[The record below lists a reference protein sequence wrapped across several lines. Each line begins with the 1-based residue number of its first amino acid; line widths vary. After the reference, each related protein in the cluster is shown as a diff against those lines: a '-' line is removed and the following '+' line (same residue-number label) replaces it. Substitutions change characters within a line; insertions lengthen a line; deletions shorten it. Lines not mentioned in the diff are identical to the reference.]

1 MKVIVNGKEKELKS
15 EATLKDAV
23 AGENYV
29 EGSLVSVHM
38 STEKVVRETSDFKLE
53 TSVGTMI
60 LHLEDTD
67 GAKAWKKAMSSAEGS
82 TTRWV
87 TKDIAAFGAFKTD
100 IPSDKEERRY
110 RKYDCFFSL
119 GGADNHTTYMMI
131 AKKEHKRAYS
141 AGVGNIGRIT
151 FGRHVLDS
159 IREGERLISIKPVV
173 SEASSVNFKVTKD
186 LNIKL
191 EEGYRIETNVLV
203 KLNTDSPASSEH
215 ILIMGSKGYINVSEA
230 TGSFAG
236 CRDDMDVSIPDESHG
251 IREAG
256 TVAVRNEGTGTG
268 HILFYKERRTS
279 SPYHNDAGMLE
290 RGSGIISGAS
300 AGDKITIMTDPERI
314 ISVGMTQKEAA
325 SFLASKGIKQ
335 KRGGDTSDDA
345 IVVDQNPEMTL
356 AVMNSKEAETIGVPR
371 GKVFRISLSENV
383 PADTYYFRKVTGLSH
398 KPIGSM
404 KTQFSFPGMSLITF
418 YGDEERSKTLYPQ
431 EPFKKCNK
439 GDIGLTNQSRP
450 HHGLIGVRLDNSKEY
465 GPTGEEPYGTNII
478 GKFLDDLKK
487 LAETEEDEII
497 YVTEAEL

>member
-1 MKVIVNGKEKELKS
+1 MKIVVNGKEREFKAG
-15 EATLKDAV
+15 ATLKDV
-23 AGENYV
+23 VTGENYV
-29 EGSLVSVHM
+29 DGSLISVHM
-38 STEKVVRETSDFKLE
+38 STEKVTSETSDFELE
-53 TSVGTMI
+53 TSVGTMT
-60 LHLEDTD
+60 LHLDDTD
-67 GAKAWKKAMSSAEGS
+67 GARAWKEIMSSTEGS

-131 AKKEHKRAYS
+131 AKKEHKRSYS

-159 IREGERLISIKPVV
+159 IKEGEKLISVRPVI
-173 SEASSVNFKVTKD
+173 SEASSDNFKVTNE
-186 LNIKL
+186 LGMKL
-191 EEGYRIETNVLV
+191 EEGYKVETNVLV
-203 KLNTDSPASSEH
+203 KLNTDSPATSEH
-215 ILIMGSKGYINVSEA
+215 ILTLGSKGYINVSEA
-230 TGSFAG
+230 TGSFVG
-236 CRDDMDVSIPDESHG
+236 CRDDMDVIIPDESHG

-256 TVAVRNEGTGTG
+256 TVAVRREGAGTG

-290 RGSGIISGAS
+290 RGFGIISRAS
-300 AGDKITIMTDPERI
+300 AGDKITITTDPERI

-325 SFLASKGIKQ
+325 SFLASRGIRQ
-335 KRGGDTSDDA
+335 KRGGDTSDNA
-345 IVVDQNPEMTL
+345 IVVDQVPEMTL
-356 AVMNSKEAETIGVPR
+356 AVMGGKEAETIGVPR
-371 GKVFRISLSENV
+371 EKVFRISLSENV

-398 KPIGSM
+398 KPVGSL
-404 KTQFSFPGMSLITF
+404 KTQFSFPGMPLVTF

-431 EPFKKCNK
+431 DPFKKCNK

-450 HHGLIGVRLDNSKEY
+450 HHGLIGIRLDNSKEY